1 MLNGL
6 SETIVSVALTVLRI
20 LLLGLLDTDELRKRV
35 EEAEAQLREE
45 AKIIER
51 MTRDNKSKQ
60 DQINAMENLLQREAE
75 KHQETLRL
83 LEDEHATQKLQAEH
97 EIDVLRR
104 QVCQLELHVEAYDV
118 LEAANVKL
126 RDRVEQLMQEMEQ
139 ENKTHA
145 EEIHK
150 VRLDM
155 FNHKMALEKT
165 FRKALQELD
174 ADYLKKAFNAMSEE
188 SKNALVAN
196 AKLKDEL
203 QLQSIGVDNLMHRFT
218 QQAKHFQ
225 RMKVENEILEQES
238 HLRLREVATMKKI
251 HLTAARTIDKLKED
265 GSKEEHEWKEHTN
278 KVIEDLR
285 HDNQHLQK
293 VHELTQKRCN
303 KWKSRCM
310 ELTERE
316 AARRMDEQRAK
327 TAPTAATALS
337 SMIRAHS
344 QPAFSPHVTPTISF
358 SAREKALNYDE
369 MWSHS
374 FALRTNQHNELLPLG
389 TVDKYDKKKKKQTK
403 VLLQQTEGKAVLAP
417 GADQSMEQLHRI
429 ANSDLDMVSARA
441 TTSKTSRRKT
451 HRLAQ
456 TVMPRKGQSIEAFNF
471 AS

>member
-1 MLNGL
+1 MNIL
-6 SETIVSVALTVLRI
+6 SPLYNYHLH
-20 LLLGLLDTDELRKRV
+20 V

-75 KHQETLRL
+75 KHQEMRRL
-83 LEDEHATQKLQAEH
+83 LEDEHATQKHQADH
-97 EIDVLRR
+97 EIEVLRR

-118 LEAANVKL
+118 LEAANGKL
-126 RDRVEQLMQEMEQ
+126 RDRVEQLMLEMEQ

-145 EEIHK
+145 EEIYK

-174 ADYLKKAFNAMSEE
+174 ADYLKKAFHAMSEE

-238 HLRLREVATMKKI
+238 HLRLQEVAAMKKI
-251 HLTAARTIDKLKED
+251 HLTASRTIDKLKED
-265 GSKEEHEWKEHTN
+265 VNKEEQEWKEHTN
-278 KVIEDLR
+278 KVVEDLR
-285 HDNQHLQK
+285 HDNQHLHK
-293 VHELTQKRCN
+293 LHELAQKRCN

-316 AARRMDEQRAK
+316 AARRTDEQRAQ
-327 TAPTAATALS
+327 TAPAAATALS
-337 SMIRAHS
+337 SMIRVRS
-344 QPAFSPHVTPTISF
+344 QPAFSPHVTPTMSF
-358 SAREKALNYDE
+358 SARDKGPNINYDE
-369 MWSHS
+369 MWSHA
-374 FALRTNQHNELLPLG
+374 FALRTNQHNDLTIGFVE
-389 TVDKYDKKKKKQTK
+389 KFDKKTKKLAK
-403 VLLQQTEGKAVLAP
+403 VVLQQTESETIVPSGT
-417 GADQSMEQLHRI
+417 DESIEQLHRI
-429 ANSDLDMVSARA
+429 ATSALDMVSARA
-441 TTSKTSRRKT
+441 ATSQTSRKKT
-451 HRLAQ
+451 HRLGP
-456 TVMPRKGQSIEAFNF
+456 TIVPRKGQSIDAFNF

>member
-1 MLNGL
+1 ML
-6 SETIVSVALTVLRI
+6 
-20 LLLGLLDTDELRKRV
+20 RV

-51 MTRDNKSKQ
+51 MTRDNKGKQ
-60 DQINAMENLLQREAE
+60 DQINAMENLLQREAD

-83 LEDEHATQKLQAEH
+83 LEDEHATQKQQAEH
-97 EIDVLRR
+97 EIDMLRR

-238 HLRLREVATMKKI
+238 HLRLREVASMKKM

-265 GSKEEHEWKEHTN
+265 VMKEEQDWKEHTT
-278 KVIEDLR
+278 KVVEDLR

-293 VHELTQKRCN
+293 LHELTQKRCN
-303 KWKSRCM
+303 KWKARCM

-316 AARRMDEQRAK
+316 TARRTDEQRARS
-327 TAPTAATALS
+327 APTVTTALS

-344 QPAFSPHVTPTISF
+344 QPSFPPHVTPTMSF
-358 SAREKALNYDE
+358 SARERGIPINFDE

-374 FALRTNQHNELLPLG
+374 FALQTNQQNELLPLG
-389 TVDKYDKKKKKQTK
+389 TARKFEKKKKQAK
-403 VLLQQTEGKAVLAP
+403 VVLQADDEMSGTDQT
-417 GADQSMEQLHRI
+417 MEQLQRI
-429 ANSDLDMVSARA
+429 ANSELDMESARA
-441 TTSKTSRRKT
+441 TSSQTTRRKT

-456 TVMPRKGQSIEAFNF
+456 TVIPRKGQSITAFNF
-471 AS
+471 AT

>member
-1 MLNGL
+1 
-6 SETIVSVALTVLRI
+6 
-20 LLLGLLDTDELRKRV
+20 
-35 EEAEAQLREE
+35 
-45 AKIIER
+45 
-51 MTRDNKSKQ
+51 MTRDNKGKQ
-60 DQINAMENLLQREAE
+60 DQINAMENLLQREAD

-83 LEDEHATQKLQAEH
+83 LEDEHATQKQQAAH

-238 HLRLREVATMKKI
+238 HLRLREVASMKKM

-265 GSKEEHEWKEHTN
+265 VGKEEQDWKEHTN
-278 KVIEDLR
+278 KVVEDLR

-293 VHELTQKRCN
+293 LHELTQKRCN
-303 KWKSRCM
+303 KWKARCM

-316 AARRMDEQRAK
+316 AARRTDEQRAK
-327 TAPTAATALS
+327 TAPTVTTALS
-337 SMIRAHS
+337 SMFRAHS
-344 QPAFSPHVTPTISF
+344 QPSFPPYVTPTMSF
-358 SAREKALNYDE
+358 SARERCPSINYDE

-374 FALRTNQHNELLPLG
+374 FALQTNQQNELLPLG
-389 TVDKYDKKKKKQTK
+389 TVRKFEKKKKQAK
-403 VLLQQTEGKAVLAP
+403 VVLQVEDEVSGT
-417 GADQSMEQLHRI
+417 DQSLEELQRI
-429 ANSDLDMVSARA
+429 ANSELDMESARA
-441 TTSKTSRRKT
+441 TTSQAARRKT

-456 TVMPRKGQSIEAFNF
+456 TVIPRKGQSIVAFNF
-471 AS
+471 AT

>member
-1 MLNGL
+1 
-6 SETIVSVALTVLRI
+6 
-20 LLLGLLDTDELRKRV
+20 
-35 EEAEAQLREE
+35 
-45 AKIIER
+45 

-75 KHQETLRL
+75 KHQEMLRL
-83 LEDEHATQKLQAEH
+83 LEDEHATQKQQAGH
-97 EIDVLRR
+97 EIEVLRR

-118 LEAANVKL
+118 LEAANGKL
-126 RDRVEQLMQEMEQ
+126 RDRVEELMQEMEQ

-238 HLRLREVATMKKI
+238 HLRLQEVATMKKM

-265 GSKEEHEWKEHTN
+265 VHKEEHEWKEHTN

-293 VHELTQKRCN
+293 LHELTQKRCN

-316 AARRMDEQRAK
+316 ATRRMDEQRAK
-327 TAPTAATALS
+327 TAPTAVTALS
-337 SMIRAHS
+337 SMIRVQS
-344 QPAFSPHVTPTISF
+344 QPAFSPHATPTMSF
-358 SAREKALNYDE
+358 TARDKGPTINYDE

-374 FALRTNQHNELLPLG
+374 FALRTNQQSELPFG
-389 TVDKYDKKKKKQTK
+389 FVDKIAKKKKKQVK
-403 VLLQQTEGKAVLAP
+403 GALQQTEGETGVAP
-417 GADQSMEQLHRI
+417 GSEESIEQLNRI
-429 ANSDLDMVSARA
+429 ANSELDMVSTRA
-441 TTSKTSRRKT
+441 TSSQTARRKT

-456 TVMPRKGQSIEAFNF
+456 TIIPRKGQSVDAFNF

>member
-1 MLNGL
+1 
-6 SETIVSVALTVLRI
+6 
-20 LLLGLLDTDELRKRV
+20 
-35 EEAEAQLREE
+35 
-45 AKIIER
+45 

-83 LEDEHATQKLQAEH
+83 LEDEHTTHKQQAEH

-218 QQAKHFQ
+218 KQAKHFQ

-238 HLRLREVATMKKI
+238 HLRLREVATMKKM
-251 HLTAARTIDKLKED
+251 HLTATRTIDKLKED
-265 GSKEEHEWKEHTN
+265 VSKEDQEWKEHTN

-293 VHELTQKRCN
+293 VHELAQKRCN

-316 AARRMDEQRAK
+316 ATRRMDEQRAK
-327 TAPTAATALS
+327 TAPTAVTALS

-344 QPAFSPHVTPTISF
+344 QPEFSPHTPTMSF
-358 SAREKALNYDE
+358 SAREKAPSINYDE

-374 FALRTNQHNELLPLG
+374 FALRTNQQNELIPLG
-389 TVDKYDKKKKKQTK
+389 IAEKHDKKKKKQDK
-403 VLLQQTEGKAVLAP
+403 VVLQQTKDDTVLAL
-417 GADQSMEQLHRI
+417 GAEQSIEQLHRI
-429 ANSDLDMVSARA
+429 ANSDLDLVSARA
-441 TTSKTSRRKT
+441 TTSQTSRRKT

-456 TVMPRKGQSIEAFNF
+456 TVLPRKGQSIDMFNF
-471 AS
+471 TS

>member
-1 MLNGL
+1 
-6 SETIVSVALTVLRI
+6 
-20 LLLGLLDTDELRKRV
+20 
-35 EEAEAQLREE
+35 
-45 AKIIER
+45 
-51 MTRDNKSKQ
+51 MTRDNKGKQ
-60 DQINAMENLLQREAE
+60 DQINAMETLLQREAE
-75 KHQETLRL
+75 KYQETLRL
-83 LEDEHATQKLQAEH
+83 LEDEHATQKQQSEH

-118 LEAANVKL
+118 LEAANVNL

-238 HLRLREVATMKKI
+238 HLRLREVASMKKM
-251 HLTAARTIDKLKED
+251 HLTAARTIDKLKE
-265 GSKEEHEWKEHTN
+265 GVGKEEQEWKDHTN
-278 KVIEDLR
+278 KVVEDLR

-293 VHELTQKRCN
+293 LHELTQKRCN
-303 KWKSRCM
+303 KWKARCM

-316 AARRMDEQRAK
+316 AARRTDEQRAK
-327 TAPTAATALS
+327 TAPTVATALS
-337 SMIRAHS
+337 SMLRAHS
-344 QPAFSPHVTPTISF
+344 QPSFPPHVTPTMSF
-358 SAREKALNYDE
+358 SARERGPCINYDE

-374 FALRTNQHNELLPLG
+374 FALQTNQQNELLPLG
-389 TVDKYDKKKKKQTK
+389 TARKFEKKKKQAN
-403 VLLQQTEGKAVLAP
+403 VVFQQAEDETHGT
-417 GADQSMEQLHRI
+417 DQSMEQLHRI
-429 ANSDLDMVSARA
+429 ANSDLDMGSARA
-441 TTSKTSRRKT
+441 TTSQTTRRKT

-456 TVMPRKGQSIEAFNF
+456 TVIPRKGQSIAAFNF
-471 AS
+471 AT